1 MFTSVHTLNVSFAVI
16 IGSVS
21 SIFNTWMMKIFRCKI
36 SNNKN
41 LPKKYSKK
49 SHWIKKF
56 VWSLDLIKWNLQE
69 VAGPQLS
76 SWP

>member
-1 MFTSVHTLNVSFAVI
+1 MFTSVHTLNVCFAMI

-21 SIFNTWMMKIFRCKI
+21 NNFNAWMMKNFRCKI

-49 SHWIKKF
+49 SHWIKKL
-56 VWSLDLIKWNLQE
+56 VWSLDLIK
-69 VAGPQLS
+69 
-76 SWP
+76 